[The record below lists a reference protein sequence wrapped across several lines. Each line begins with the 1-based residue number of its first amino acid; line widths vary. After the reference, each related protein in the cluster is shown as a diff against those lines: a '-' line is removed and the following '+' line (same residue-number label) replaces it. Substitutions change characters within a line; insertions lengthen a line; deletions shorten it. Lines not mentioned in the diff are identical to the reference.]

1 MLMNRALQVNL
12 PATRQPNNGMGDES
26 PERGRAM
33 IRRTYISERVL
44 LKNAV
49 DEGLKDL
56 GQAFDQTLEKIRRTG
71 SGNR

>member
-1 MLMNRALQVNL
+1 
-12 PATRQPNNGMGDES
+12 
-26 PERGRAM
+26 M
-33 IRRTYISERVL
+33 IRRTYISERGR